1 MPSTFQNTNKRETHI
16 HTTVHNSC
24 SIFSHCRG
32 SSCSIL
38 APWVGQHFRLSNTSL
53 KYPMYQFVSLP
64 FPLQCHFMLLDFFF
78 LLPLWQGSLMYDW
91 SHSAFQYRVLWT
103 LVVLWDPVLDRW
115 AQHGLSH
122 ILTTVIL
129 QHFFHFNWHTQEC
142 FYLIYTGV
150 VCHYFILH
158 CFKCCKFVILVTL
171 SHILQDAVQYSC
183 TVYILLASS
192 AEFLFLQLFVHTHYT
207 SVTMCPLFMFAP
219 CINSIKNTFIIPTDA
234 HYYKNQTVKTI

>member
-1 MPSTFQNTNKRETHI
+1 MQHI
-16 HTTVHNSC
+16 
-24 SIFSHCRG
+24 
-32 SSCSIL
+32 
-38 APWVGQHFRLSNTSL
+38 
-53 KYPMYQFVSLP
+53 
-64 FPLQCHFMLLDFFF
+64 FPLQRFQLQHSCTMSGTAFQTKQYISEIPNVSICLPSLSPTVPFYVARFFF